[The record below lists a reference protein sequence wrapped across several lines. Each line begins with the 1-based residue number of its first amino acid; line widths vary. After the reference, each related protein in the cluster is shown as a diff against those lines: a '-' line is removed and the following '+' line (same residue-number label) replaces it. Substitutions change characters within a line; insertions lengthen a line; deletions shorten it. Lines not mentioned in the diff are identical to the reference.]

1 MIIQMVLMV
10 AAGAIVLFFIML
22 ELILI
27 LGAYQ
32 TNKTERLEQRPA
44 VFHPELLRGILF
56 FMFLANNLA
65 GAILPLYS
73 AALYR
78 PVFNL
83 PKAFIITL
91 PFIAEPVFTVL
102 ALLVVPGII
111 GRFDLKR
118 ICLMGAIVTF
128 IGHILCFIAPNILYL
143 GFAYALIGFSGG
155 TLILVINTIIGS
167 QKSLEAVNQGFAHF
181 NASYLSG
188 INVGLVFGS
197 MFAEFFPYR
206 MVYLVSS
213 LIAAL
218 LLAITIFSI
227 RSNLVKHIYAVSS
240 IKREYQGKEGNPWGL
255 FRFLL
260 RPAVLGTLCLLVLPQ
275 MASMS
280 FVSYFTPVYGIS
292 QGLQESNIG
301 QLMLLNGLFAI
312 LFGTNLCAYVSRKCS
327 LKGIMFFSLFL
338 NGGAIYLFSVT
349 MSVLMLVV
357 TIGIIAVA
365 NIFTMT
371 NMQTYYAT
379 LYQNDIQVS
388 STKALSI
395 YTMVENMGLVIG
407 PLIFSSIAANTITK
421 GMKLFSLSVLVCLG
435 IFMVF
440 SSVPKIKKQ

>member
-10 AAGAIVLFFIML
+10 AAGAIVLFFVML

-32 TNKTERLEQRPA
+32 TNKTERLEQRPE

-73 AALYR
+73 SALYR

-83 PKAFIITL
+83 PKELIITL
-91 PFIAEPVFTVL
+91 PFIAEPVFSVL

-111 GRFDLKR
+111 GRFDLKQ

-128 IGHILCFIAPNILYL
+128 IVHILCFIAPNILYL
-143 GFAYALIGFSGG
+143 GLAYALMGFSMG
-155 TLILVINTIIGS
+155 TIILVINTIIGS

-188 INVGLVFGS
+188 VNVGLVFGS

-206 MVYLVSS
+206 LLYLVSS

-227 RSNLVKHIYAVSS
+227 RSNLVKHIYAVSA
-240 IKREYQGKEGNPWGL
+240 IKTEQQGKGGNPSGL

-260 RPAVLGTLCLLVLPQ
+260 RPVVLGTLGLLVLPQ
-275 MASMS
+275 MASMN

-301 QLMLLNGLFAI
+301 QLMLLSGLFTI
-312 LFGTNLCAYVSRKCS
+312 LFGTSLCAYVSRKVP
-327 LKGIMFFSLFL
+327 LKGIIFFSLFMH
-338 NGGAIYLFSVT
+338 GGAIYLFSVT
-349 MSVLMLVV
+349 MSVLTLVV

-371 NMQTYYAT
+371 NTQTYYAT
-379 LYQNDIQVS
+379 LYKDDIQVS
-388 STKALSI
+388 PAKALSI
-395 YTMVENMGLVIG
+395 YAMFESFGLAIG
-407 PLIFSSIAANTITK
+407 PLIFSYIAANTITR
-421 GMKLFSLSVLVCLG
+421 GMRLFSLSLLVCLVF
-435 IFMVF
+435 FMF
-440 SSVPKIKKQ
+440 ISSVPTIKKK